1 MRAERQPNASAVQYR
16 EIDSEDAGQ
25 RVDNFLISKLK
36 GVPKSHIY
44 RILRKGE
51 VRINRGR
58 CPPDYRLKAG
68 DVVRIPPVR
77 LSNADDRRAS
87 GPRRPP
93 ALSILFEDDD
103 LLAVDKPAGL
113 AVHGGSGV
121 AWGLIE
127 SLRASRPK
135 ARFLE
140 LVHRLD
146 RETSGCLLVAKR
158 RSALLALH
166 EQLRDAE
173 VDKRYTALV
182 RGRWTDQVR
191 AVEAPLLKFRLRSGE
206 RQVEVSPA
214 GRDAAS
220 QFVPKCLYANATQV
234 EIRLLTGRT
243 HQARVHAAHIN
254 HPIAGDTKYGDR
266 EFNRSLRR
274 LGLNRLF
281 LHAHS
286 LAFRHPRDG
295 GQLVIESA
303 LPRELAMVLDSLD
316 SSLPSDDGGA

>member
-1 MRAERQPNASAVQYR
+1 MRAGKQASASKVQYR
-16 EIDSEDAGQ
+16 EIDADEAGQ

-36 GVPKSHIY
+36 GIPKSHIY

-68 DVVRIPPVR
+68 DMVRIPPVR
-77 LSNADDRRAS
+77 LSAS
-87 GPRRPP
+87 GDERALGPSRPP
-93 ALSILFEDDD
+93 VLSILFEDDD

-121 AWGLIE
+121 VWGLIE
-127 SLRASRPK
+127 SLRVSRPK

-140 LVHRLD
+140 LAHRLD
-146 RETSGCLLVAKR
+146 RDTSGCLLVAKR

-166 EQLRDAE
+166 EQLRDADI
-173 VDKRYTALV
+173 DKRYTALV
-182 RGRWTDQVR
+182 RGRWTDHVR
-191 AVEAPLLKFRLRSGE
+191 KVEAPLLKFRLRSGE
-206 RQVEVSPA
+206 RKVEVSQT
-214 GRDAAS
+214 GRDAAT
-220 QFVPKCLYANATQV
+220 QFTPKCLYANATHM

-243 HQARVHAAHIN
+243 HQARVHAAHIS

-286 LAFRHPRDG
+286 LTFRHPRDG
-295 GQLVIESA
+295 AKLAIASP
-303 LPRELAMVLDSLD
+303 LPPELELVLDSLD
-316 SSLPSDDGGA
+316 STLLSDDGGA

>member
-1 MRAERQPNASAVQYR
+1 MRAGKQPNASAVQYR
-16 EIDSEDAGQ
+16 EIDAQAAGQ

-58 CPPDYRLKAG
+58 CPPDYRLQAG
-68 DVVRIPPVR
+68 DVVRIPPMR
-77 LSNADDRRAS
+77 LPTTDHGRAV
-87 GPRRPP
+87 GPSRPP

-127 SLRASRPK
+127 GLRASRPR

-146 RETSGCLLVAKR
+146 RDTSGCLLVAKR

-173 VDKRYTALV
+173 IDKRYTALV
-182 RGRWTDQVR
+182 RGRWTDHVMQ
-191 AVEAPLLKFRLRSGE
+191 VEAPLLKFRLRSGE
-206 RQVEVSPA
+206 RQVEVSQT
-214 GRDAAS
+214 GRDAVS
-220 QFVPKCLYANATQV
+220 QFVPKCLYANSTQV

-243 HQARVHAAHIN
+243 HQARVHAAHSN

-266 EFNRSLRR
+266 EFNRSVRR

-281 LHAHS
+281 LHAHC
-286 LAFRHPRDG
+286 LTFRHPRNG
-295 GQLVIESA
+295 SRLVIEST
-303 LPRELAMVLDSLD
+303 LPRELAMLLDSLG
-316 SSLPSDDGGA
+316 SASPSDDNGA

>member
-1 MRAERQPNASAVQYR
+1 MRARKQANTSAVQYR
-16 EIDSEDAGQ
+16 EIEADEAGQ

-68 DVVRIPPVR
+68 DVMRIPPVR
-77 LSNADDRRAS
+77 LAAPDDRRALAP
-87 GPRRPP
+87 GRPP
-93 ALSILFEDDD
+93 VLSILFEDDD

-127 SLRASRPK
+127 GLRARRPK

-146 RETSGCLLVAKR
+146 RDTSGCLLVAKR

-173 VDKRYTALV
+173 IDKRYTALV
-182 RGRWTDQVR
+182 RGRWTHHVR
-191 AVEAPLLKFRLRSGE
+191 RVEAPLLKFRLRSGE
-206 RQVEVSPA
+206 HRVEVSQT
-214 GRDAAS
+214 GRDAAT
-220 QFVPKCLYANATQV
+220 QFVPKCLYADATHV

-281 LHAHS
+281 LHAQS
-286 LAFRHPRDG
+286 LVFRHPRDG
-295 GQLVIESA
+295 GKLAIEST
-303 LPRELAMVLDSLD
+303 LPRELAMLLESLD
-316 SSLPSDDGGA
+316 STLPSDDNGA

>member
-1 MRAERQPNASAVQYR
+1 MRAGKQPNASAVQYR
-16 EIDSEDAGQ
+16 EIDADNAGQ

-36 GVPKSHIY
+36 GIPKSHIY

-77 LSNADDRRAS
+77 LSTADDGCARS
-87 GPRRPP
+87 PSRPP
-93 ALSILFEDDD
+93 ELSILFEDDD
-103 LLAVDKPAGL
+103 LLAVDKPAKL

-127 SLRASRPK
+127 SLRVSRPRT
-135 ARFLE
+135 RFLE

-146 RETSGCLLVAKR
+146 RDTSGCLLVAKR

-173 VDKRYTALV
+173 IDKRYTALV
-182 RGRWTDQVR
+182 RGRWADHVR
-191 AVEAPLLKFRLRSGE
+191 KVEAPLLKFRLRSGE
-206 RQVEVSPA
+206 RKVEVSQT
-214 GRDAAS
+214 GRDAAT
-220 QFVPKCLYANATQV
+220 QFVPKCLYADSTQV

-254 HPIAGDTKYGDR
+254 YPIAGDTKYGDR

-286 LAFRHPRDG
+286 LTFRHPRDG
-295 GQLVIESA
+295 GKLVIEST
-303 LPRELAMVLDSLD
+303 LPRELAMLLDSLD
-316 SSLPSDDGGA
+316 STLPSDDSGA

>member
-1 MRAERQPNASAVQYR
+1 MRAGEQPNTSAVQYR
-16 EIDSEDAGQ
+16 EIEADEAGQ

-36 GVPKSHIY
+36 GVPKNHIY

-58 CPPDYRLKAG
+58 CPPDYRLQAG
-68 DVVRIPPVR
+68 DVIRIPPVR
-77 LSNADDRRAS
+77 LSAPDDGRAL
-87 GPRRPP
+87 GPSRPP

-127 SLRASRPK
+127 SLRVRRPR

-146 RETSGCLLVAKR
+146 RDTSGCLLVAKR

-173 VDKRYTALV
+173 IDKRYTALV
-182 RGRWTDQVR
+182 RGRWTDHVR
-191 AVEAPLLKFRLRSGE
+191 RVEAPLLKFRLRSGE
-206 RQVEVSPA
+206 RKVEVSQA
-214 GRDAAS
+214 GRDAAT
-220 QFVPKCLYANATQV
+220 QFAPKCLYTNATHV

-281 LHAHS
+281 LHAQS

-295 GQLVIESA
+295 DKRVIEST
-303 LPRELAMVLDSLD
+303 LPRELAMLLESLD
-316 SSLPSDDGGA
+316 STLPSDDNGA